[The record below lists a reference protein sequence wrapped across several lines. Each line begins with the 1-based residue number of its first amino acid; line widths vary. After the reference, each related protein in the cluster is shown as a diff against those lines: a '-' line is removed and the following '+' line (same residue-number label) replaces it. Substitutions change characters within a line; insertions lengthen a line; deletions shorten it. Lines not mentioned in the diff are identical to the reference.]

1 MESTRPLGK
10 TMLMLAWLAV
20 LGLLTLVFGRWEDQQ
35 SNPNQVPDSRSMGD
49 ATRVTLT
56 ANRYH
61 HYVATGQINGRPV
74 TFLLDTGATTVSVPA
89 HLAAGLGLQGGQ
101 PLQSSTANGTVTVY
115 ATRID
120 SLQLGD
126 IHLQD
131 LRGTINPGMQEDEIL
146 LGMSALR
153 QIEWHQKGN
162 QLTLIQHH

>member
-1 MESTRPLGK
+1 MESTRPMGK
-10 TMLMLAWLAV
+10 TMLVVAWLAA
-20 LGLLTLVFGRWEDQQ
+20 LGLLTLVFGRWEDRQL
-35 SNPNQVPDSRSMGD
+35 NPNQAPDSLKTGT
-49 ATRVTLT
+49 ATQVTLN
-56 ANRYH
+56 ANRFH
-61 HYVATGQINGRPV
+61 HYVSAGQINGKPV

-89 HLAAGLGLQGGQ
+89 HLATALGLQRGQ

-115 ATRID
+115 ATRIH

-126 IHLQD
+126 IQLEN

-153 QIEWHQKGN
+153 QIEWHQKGD